1 MKTTHNN
8 NQLNIQNVGEKVSL
22 RGWVSKVR
30 DLGGLLFIDLRD
42 REGITQIL
50 VRPENDNYELAT
62 TIRNEFVIYVEGT
75 VIERESKNKNLK
87 TGDIEVDV
95 TNLNVLNV
103 AQTPPIIIADETD
116 ALEDT
121 RMKYRY
127 LDLRRPVAYNFIK
140 VRSDVTHI
148 IRDFFYKNDFCDVET
163 PMLGKSTPEGARDY
177 LVPSRLYNGEFY
189 ALPQSP
195 QIYKQ
200 LLMVGG
206 IEKYYQIAKCF
217 RDEDLRAD
225 RQPEFTQLDVEM
237 SFVEE
242 EDIQVLTEQL
252 MKRLFKEIKNV
263 DLPEVFPKMTYQDA
277 MDNYGSDK
285 PDTRFDMLITDIKY
299 IFESSEFMVFKNAID
314 NNNCIKTV
322 VAKNCAANYSRKDIE
337 KLEKETKKYGAKGL
351 AWTKYVDGEFTG
363 GISKFLTEEEQ
374 AKLITNLKIE
384 NNDIMFIVA
393 DEYDVVCAS
402 LGFVRLAL
410 AKDLNLLDESD
421 YKVLWVVDWP
431 LFEHDQE
438 LNRYF
443 AAHHPFTAPKDGHE
457 EYMKTD
463 PSKCLAK
470 AYDLV
475 INGQEIGGG
484 SIRIA
489 NQDIQEQMFNTLGF
503 DKEEAY
509 RQFGFFI
516 DALKYGTPPHGGIAF
531 GIDRLVMTLT
541 NTLNIKD
548 VIAFSKTQS
557 ARCPMMDAPN
567 TVSAEQMVELGLKVE
582 KKES

>member
-1 MKTTHNN
+1 MKVSHNN
-8 NQLNIQNVGEKVSL
+8 NELNINNVGTKVKL

-42 REGITQIL
+42 RTGITQIL
-50 VRPENDNYELAT
+50 IRPENPNYENAA

-75 VIERESKNKNLK
+75 VIERESKNKNIP

-95 TNLNVLNV
+95 ELLKILNTAL
-103 AQTPPIIIADETD
+103 TPPMIIADETD

-127 LDLRRPVAYNFIK
+127 LDLRRPSVYKIMK
-140 VRSDVTHI
+140 LRSDVTHT

-177 LVPSRLYNGEFY
+177 LVPSRLYKGEFY

-206 IEKYYQIAKCF
+206 IEKYYQIVKCF

-237 SFVEE
+237 SFVDEE
-242 EDIQVLTEQL
+242 EVRNISTDLYR
-252 MKRLFKEIKNV
+252 RLFSDILDVN
-263 DLPEVFPKMTYQDA
+263 LPESFPTITYKDA
-277 MDNYGSDK
+277 MDTYGVDK
-285 PDTRFDMLITDIKY
+285 PDVRFDMKINDIKD
-299 IFESSEFMVFKNAID
+299 IFTSSEFMVFKNAIEND
-314 NNNCIKTV
+314 HYIRAV
-322 VAKNCAANYSRKDIE
+322 VASNCAEKYSRKDIE

-351 AWTKYVDGEFTG
+351 AWVKYVDGEFTG
-363 GISKFLTEEEQ
+363 GISKFLSEDEKSNLIS
-374 AKLITNLKIE
+374 KLNIA
-384 NNDIMFIVA
+384 NNDIIFIVA
-393 DEYDVVCAS
+393 DKYSVVCAS
-402 LGFVRLAL
+402 LGFLRQKLAQQL
-410 AKDLNLLDESD
+410 ELIDMSVFKP
-421 YKVLWVVDWP
+421 LWVVDWP
-431 LFEHDQE
+431 LFEYDEE

-443 AAHHPFTAPKDGHE
+443 AAHHPFTSPKDGHE
-457 EYMKTD
+457 KYLTTD

-475 INGQEIGGG
+475 INGQEVGGG

-489 NQDIQEQMFNTLGF
+489 NQEIQEQMFSALGF
-503 DKEEAY
+503 SKEEAI

-531 GIDRLVMTLT
+531 GIDRTVMILGKT
-541 NTLNIKD
+541 NNIKD

-567 TVSAEQMVELGLKVE
+567 KVSAEQLKELSLLVDN
-582 KKES
+582 KE

>member
-1 MKTTHNN
+1 MKVSHNN
-8 NQLNIQNVGEKVSL
+8 NELNINNVGNKVQL

-50 VRPENDNYELAT
+50 VRPENPNYQSAVS
-62 TIRNEFVIYVEGT
+62 IRNEFVIYVEGT
-75 VIERESKNKNLK
+75 VIERESKNKNLA

-95 TNLNVLNV
+95 EVLEILNTAL
-103 AQTPPIIIADETD
+103 TPPIIIADETD

-127 LDLRRPVAYNFIK
+127 LDLRRPSVYK
-140 VRSDVTHI
+140 TMKLRSDITHT
-148 IRDFFYKNDFCDVET
+148 IRDFFYKQDFCDVET

-177 LVPSRLYNGEFY
+177 LVPSRLYSGEFY

-206 IEKYYQIAKCF
+206 IEKYYQIVKCF

-237 SFVEE
+237 SFVNE
-242 EDIQVLTEQL
+242 EDIRDISTKLYR
-252 MKRLFKEIKNV
+252 RLFNDILNV
-263 DLPEVFPKMTYQDA
+263 ELPEVFPTMTYHDA
-277 MDNYGSDK
+277 MDTYGVDK
-285 PDTRFDMLITDIKY
+285 PDVRFEMKINDIKD
-299 IFESSEFMVFKNAID
+299 IFSTSEFMVFKSAIEND
-314 NNNCIKTV
+314 HYIRTV
-322 VAKNCAANYSRKDIE
+322 VAKNCADNYSRKDIE

-351 AWTKYVDGEFTG
+351 AWVKYVDGEFTG
-363 GISKFLTEEEQ
+363 GISKFLTAEEQ
-374 AKLITNLKIE
+374 SALITNLGIE

-393 DEYDVVCAS
+393 DKYSVVCAS
-402 LGFVRLAL
+402 LGFLRIKLAQQL
-410 AKDLNLLDESD
+410 DLIDMNQF
-421 YKVLWVVDWP
+421 KPLWIIDWP
-431 LFEHDQE
+431 LFEYDE
-438 LNRYF
+438 DLNRYF

-457 EYMKTD
+457 ELLVSD

-475 INGQEIGGG
+475 INGQEVGGG

-489 NQDIQEQMFNTLGF
+489 NQDTQEKMFKALGF
-503 DKEEAY
+503 SEEEAY

-531 GIDRLVMTLT
+531 GIDRTVMILGKT
-541 NTLNIKD
+541 NNIKD

-567 TVSAEQMVELGLKVE
+567 KVSDEQLKELSLLVDKSE
-582 KKES
+582 